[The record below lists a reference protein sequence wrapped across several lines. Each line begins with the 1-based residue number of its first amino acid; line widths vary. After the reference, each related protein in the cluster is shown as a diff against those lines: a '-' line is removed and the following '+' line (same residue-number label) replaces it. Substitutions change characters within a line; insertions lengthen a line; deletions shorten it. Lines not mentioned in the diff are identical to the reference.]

1 MLNKGKIKEEKIREK
16 MNERERKGERERGVE
31 WGGLGP
37 ASSLG
42 IICVLHQDMFFQF
55 SFEAVKTLSIY
66 YVSTE

>member
-1 MLNKGKIKEEKIREK
+1 MLNKGKMKEEKIRKK
-16 MNERERKGERERGVE
+16 MKGRERGRGGG
-31 WGGLGP
+31 WNGRGLGP

-42 IICVLHQDMFFQF
+42 IICVLQQDMFFQF

>member
-1 MLNKGKIKEEKIREK
+1 MLNKGKMKEEKIRKK
-16 MNERERKGERERGVE
+16 MNEREKERGG
-31 WGGLGP
+31 WNGRGLGP

-42 IICVLHQDMFFQF
+42 IICVLQQDMFFQF

>member
-1 MLNKGKIKEEKIREK
+1 MKEEKIRKK
-16 MNERERKGERERGVE
+16 MNERERERGGGGG
-31 WGGLGP
+31 WNGRGLGP

-42 IICVLHQDMFFQF
+42 IICVLQQDMFFQF

>member
-1 MLNKGKIKEEKIREK
+1 MLNKGKMKEEKIRKK
-16 MNERERKGERERGVE
+16 MNKRERERERGG
-31 WGGLGP
+31 WNGRGLGP

-42 IICVLHQDMFFQF
+42 IICVLQQDMFFQF